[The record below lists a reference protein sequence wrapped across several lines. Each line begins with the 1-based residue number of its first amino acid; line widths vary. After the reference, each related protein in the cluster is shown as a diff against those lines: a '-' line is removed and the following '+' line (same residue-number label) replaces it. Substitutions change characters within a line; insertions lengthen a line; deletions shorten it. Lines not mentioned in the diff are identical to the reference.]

1 MHSSR
6 NGAHKITRSPGF
18 PCLCLFKP
26 PNGASLL
33 YFLRPW
39 SIFWGQ
45 RRQGTQ
51 ELTTHIHW
59 VWECSC
65 PQWWIPYLMLGLLA
79 FFLRTKTCLI
89 YQCSCHPQSL
99 PSPPLVPL
107 VAENSL
113 ALPSILVPPETSVLT
128 FKPTAIN
135 EVRLWCS
142 PTRCL
147 PWPSS
152 GSQGYQP
159 GHQPTAFAVTHQGL
173 FLAPF
178 LLQGW
183 PILIMAS
190 QFW

>member
-1 MHSSR
+1 MPLSFQTPKWGLSSVLPQALEHILRSKKTR
-6 NGAHKITRSPGF
+6 NTGAHHSYP
-18 PCLCLFKP
+18 L
-26 PNGASLL
+26 SLGVL
-33 YFLRPW
+33 LP
-39 SIFWGQ
+39 SM
-45 RRQGTQ
+45 
-51 ELTTHIHW
+51 
-59 VWECSC
+59 VD
-65 PQWWIPYLMLGLLA
+65 PYLMLGLLA

-113 ALPSILVPPETSVLT
+113 ALPSIFVPPETGVLT